1 MVKTFIMR
9 IKIFV
14 LTFLLVNVLF
24 GQDTMRIE
32 DILKK
37 AKIKN
42 QSGSGWR
49 KENTS
54 SISGPAQDH
63 LSKALDPYVFVV
75 ETQYRLTKDGKTYG
89 KEDMA
94 YFGHAY
100 GLAISQGKEL
110 WMDPMLVRP
119 WTVDADYQDFKTEY
133 DAKLYQVNTTAI
145 INGAGDEWAAN
156 NFDGKVNDR
165 NIGVINF
172 SGRSYQALT
181 PTENLN
187 SNGMLVLYFGSWD
200 QPIDSFQKQVQFIQ
214 ADWKE
219 GRAAIQ
225 IGDHKNLLGGF
236 YLECIPERGAIK
248 LKLAG
253 IVVSSTKNLKI
264 KELLSIQSDDK
275 LPIKDDRK
283 DETEKKNQQVNAEK
297 PRITEISNKKNKKS
311 SAKK

>member
-1 MVKTFIMR
+1 MVKTLKMR
-9 IKIFV
+9 INIFV
-14 LTFLLVNVLF
+14 LILLLVNSLI
-24 GQDTMRIE
+24 GQDTMRME

-37 AKIKN
+37 AKSKN

-49 KENTS
+49 LENTS
-54 SISGPAQDH
+54 ANSGPAQDQ
-63 LSKALDPYVFVV
+63 LAKALDPYVFVV

-94 YFGHAY
+94 YFGHSF

-119 WTVDADYQDFKTEY
+119 WTIDADYEDFKTEY
-133 DAKLYQVNTTAI
+133 DAKLHQVNTTAI
-145 INGAGDEWAAN
+145 INGAGDEWSAN
-156 NFDGKVNDR
+156 NFEGKVNDH
-165 NIGVINF
+165 NIGIINF

-181 PTENLN
+181 SSENLN

-200 QPIDSFQKQVQFIQ
+200 QPIDSMQKKVQFIQ
-214 ADWKE
+214 ADWKD
-219 GRAAIQ
+219 GRAAIE
-225 IGDHKNLLGGF
+225 IGDHKNLMGGF
-236 YLECIPERGAIK
+236 YLECLPERGAIK

-264 KELLSIQSDDK
+264 KELLSIRSDDK
-275 LPIKDDRK
+275 LPAKEDHKNVPD
-283 DETEKKNQQVNAEK
+283 KKNQQVKAEK

-311 SAKK
+311 SSKK